1 MDLIYSTSYY
11 VLNYN
16 PISLGYNYLFP
27 TSSSN
32 YINNYQL
39 IRKPKNDE
47 ISKYELIMIDMDGV
61 LRNGNKKIS
70 LADMVI
76 NKLNSLNSK
85 YIIVTNECRREPRQI
100 RQELRTMNINIPDSV
115 PIVSASQLVKKTLLK
130 SIIGN
135 NKKYGSKK
143 TKESFNQKI
152 GIIGTNNEYLYY
164 KKSFKNYTNVRVYW
178 ISKNNLPTNL
188 DYIVIGCIENDDN
201 LDKNFNKSLQW
212 IMNNLDSTL
221 IISCPDLQDIEN
233 KDKITHY
240 LPIPFLKELET
251 RVNTKDKRIN
261 FNSIYLESEKNKN
274 FDPSAFKINHKQII
288 VGKPETDFII
298 DLLKY
303 YNLLDKNI
311 NKIEDLPS
319 LKNKVLMIGDNLNTD
334 IKLSE
339 KINCDAALVL
349 SGVTSNDDLVN
360 IYSSYNGNQLIESIN
375 YIVPDLSQLF
385 L

>member
-16 PISLGYNYLFP
+16 PISLGFNYLFP

-39 IRKPKNDE
+39 IRKPKQDE
-47 ISKYELIMIDMDGV
+47 ISNYELIMIDMDGV
-61 LRNGNKKIS
+61 LRNGNKKIG

-76 NKLNSLNSK
+76 NKLNTLNQK
-85 YIIVTNECRREPRQI
+85 YIIVTNECRNEPRQI
-100 RQELRTMNINIPDSV
+100 RQELKTMNINIPEYV

-135 NKKYGSKK
+135 NSKYINNKNKGSY
-143 TKESFNQKI
+143 NQKI

-164 KKSFKNYTNVRVYW
+164 KKSFKNYNNVRVYW
-178 ISKNNLPTNL
+178 ISNNNLPTNL
-188 DYIVIGCIENDDN
+188 DYIVIGCIDNNDN
-201 LDKNFNKSLQW
+201 LDKIFNKSLQW

-233 KDKITHY
+233 KNKITYY

-251 RVNTKDKRIN
+251 RVNSRDKSIN

-274 FDPSAFKINHKQII
+274 FDYSAFKINHKQII
-288 VGKPETDFII
+288 VGKPETDFIV

-303 YNLLDKNI
+303 YKIIDKNI
-311 NKIEDLPS
+311 NKTEDLPS
-319 LKNKVLMIGDNLNTD
+319 LKDKVLMIGDNLNTD

-339 KINCDAALVL
+339 KINCDAALLL

-360 IYSSYNGNQLIESIN
+360 IHTSYNGNQLIESIK

>member
-16 PISLGYNYLFP
+16 PISLGFNYLFP

-39 IRKPKNDE
+39 IRKPKQDE
-47 ISKYELIMIDMDGV
+47 ISNYELIMIDMDGV
-61 LRNGNKKIS
+61 LRNGNKKIG

-76 NKLNSLNSK
+76 NKLNTLNQK
-85 YIIVTNECRREPRQI
+85 YIIVTNECRNEPRQI
-100 RQELRTMNINIPDSV
+100 RQELKTMNINIPEYV

-135 NKKYGSKK
+135 NSNYTNKKNKG
-143 TKESFNQKI
+143 SFNQKI

-164 KKSFKNYTNVRVYW
+164 KKSFKNYNNVRVYW
-178 ISKNNLPTNL
+178 ISNNNLPTNL
-188 DYIVIGCIENDDN
+188 DYIVIGCIDNNDN

-233 KDKITHY
+233 KNKITYY

-251 RVNTKDKRIN
+251 RVNSRDKSIN

-274 FDPSAFKINHKQII
+274 FDSSAFKINHKQII
-288 VGKPETDFII
+288 VGKPETDFIV

-303 YNLLDKNI
+303 YKIIDKNI
-311 NKIEDLPS
+311 NKTEDLPS
-319 LKNKVLMIGDNLNTD
+319 LKDKVLMIGDNLNTD
-334 IKLSE
+334 IKLSK
-339 KINCDAALVL
+339 KINCDAALLL

-360 IYSSYNGNQLIESIN
+360 IHTSYNGNQLIESIK

>member
-61 LRNGNKKIS
+61 LRNGNKKIG

-76 NKLNSLNSK
+76 NKLNTLNSK

-135 NKKYGSKK
+135 NKKYDSKK

-201 LDKNFNKSLQW
+201 LDKNFNKSLKW
-212 IMNNLDSTL
+212 IMNNLESTL

-251 RVNTKDKRIN
+251 RVNNKDKSIN

-311 NKIEDLPS
+311 NKVEDLPS
-319 LKNKVLMIGDNLNTD
+319 LKEKVLMIGDNLNTD

-360 IYSSYNGNQLIESIN
+360 IYSSYNGNQLIESIK

>member
-61 LRNGNKKIS
+61 LRNGNKKIG

-76 NKLNSLNSK
+76 NKLNTLNSK

-135 NKKYGSKK
+135 NKKYDSKK

-201 LDKNFNKSLQW
+201 LDKNFNKSLKW
-212 IMNNLDSTL
+212 IMNNLESTL

-251 RVNTKDKRIN
+251 RVNNKDKRIN

-311 NKIEDLPS
+311 NKVEDLPS
-319 LKNKVLMIGDNLNTD
+319 LKEKVLMIGDNLNTD

-349 SGVTSNDDLVN
+349 SGITSNDDLVN
-360 IYSSYNGNQLIESIN
+360 IYSSYNGNQLIESIK

>member
-61 LRNGNKKIS
+61 LRNGNKKIG

-76 NKLNSLNSK
+76 NKLNTLNSK

-135 NKKYGSKK
+135 NKKYDSKK

-201 LDKNFNKSLQW
+201 LDKNFNKSLKW
-212 IMNNLDSTL
+212 IMNNLESTL

-251 RVNTKDKRIN
+251 RVNNKDKRIN

-311 NKIEDLPS
+311 NKVEDLPS
-319 LKNKVLMIGDNLNTD
+319 LKEKVLMIGDNLNTD

-360 IYSSYNGNQLIESIN
+360 IYSSYNGNQLIESIK

>member
-16 PISLGYNYLFP
+16 PISLGFNYLFP

-39 IRKPKNDE
+39 IRKPKDND

-61 LRNGNKKIS
+61 LRNGNKKIG

-76 NKLNSLNSK
+76 NKLNSFDSK
-85 YIIVTNECRREPRQI
+85 YVIITNECRKEPRQI
-100 RQELRTMNINIPDSV
+100 RQELKTMNINIPDSV

-135 NKKYGSKK
+135 NSKYEVKKN
-143 TKESFNQKI
+143 KESFNQKI
-152 GIIGTNNEYLYY
+152 GVIGTNNEYLYY

-178 ISKNNLPTNL
+178 ISNNNLPNNL
-188 DYIVIGCIENDDN
+188 DYIVIGCIDNNDN
-201 LDKNFNKSLQW
+201 IDKHFNKSLQW

-233 KDKITHY
+233 KETITHY

-251 RVNTKDKRIN
+251 RVNNRDKSIN
-261 FNSIYLESEKNKN
+261 FNSIYLDTEKNKN
-274 FDPSAFKINHKQII
+274 FDSSAFKINHKQII
-288 VGKPETDFII
+288 VGKPETDFVI

-303 YNLLDKNI
+303 YKILDKNI
-311 NKIEDLPS
+311 NNVDDLPS
-319 LKNKVLMIGDNLNTD
+319 LKDKVLMIGDNLNTD

-360 IYSSYNGNQLIESIN
+360 IHSSYNGNQLIESIK

>member
-16 PISLGYNYLFP
+16 PISLGFNYLFP
-27 TSSSN
+27 TSSST

-39 IRKPKNDE
+39 IRKPQDDAMSN
-47 ISKYELIMIDMDGV
+47 YELIIIDMDGV
-61 LRNGNKKIS
+61 LRNGNKKIG

-76 NKLNSLNSK
+76 NKLNSLNNK
-85 YIIVTNECRREPRQI
+85 YVIVTNECRKEPRQI
-100 RQELRTMNINIPDSV
+100 RQELKTMNMNVPDSI
-115 PIVSASQLVKKTLLK
+115 PIISASQLVKKTLLK
-130 SIIGN
+130 SIIGSN
-135 NKKYGSKK
+135 SKYVAKKNKE
-143 TKESFNQKI
+143 TFNQKI

-178 ISKNNLPTNL
+178 ISNNNLPTNL
-188 DYIVIGCIENDDN
+188 DYIVIGCVNNDDN
-201 LDKNFNKSLQW
+201 LDKHFNKSLQW

-221 IISCPDLQDIEN
+221 VISCPDLQYIEN
-233 KDKITHY
+233 RKKVTHY
-240 LPIPFLKELET
+240 LPIPFLKELES
-251 RVNTKDKRIN
+251 RVNNRDKCIN
-261 FNSIYLESEKNKN
+261 FNSIYLDADKNKN
-274 FDPSAFKINHKQII
+274 FDSTAFKINHKQII

-303 YNLLDKNI
+303 YKVLDKNI
-311 NKIEDLPS
+311 DNIEELPC
-319 LKNKVLMIGDNLNTD
+319 LKDKVLMIGDNLNTD
-334 IKLSE
+334 IKLSK

-349 SGVTSNDDLVN
+349 SGVTNNNDLVN
-360 IYSSYNGNQLIESIN
+360 IHSSYNGNQLIESIK